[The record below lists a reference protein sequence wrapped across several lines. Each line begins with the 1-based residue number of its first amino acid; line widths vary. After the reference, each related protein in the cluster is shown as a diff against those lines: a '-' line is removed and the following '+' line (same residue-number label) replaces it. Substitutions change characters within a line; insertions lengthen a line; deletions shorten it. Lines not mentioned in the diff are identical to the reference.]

1 MNFEKVN
8 SEAINEYIQNNPNA
22 KLSKTHSVILKGVS
36 TDLQVYNIPLK
47 NLVYNIKN
55 GRFAAE
61 YQELKNK
68 KGRELESEN
77 SEDRKELQKLLISL
91 DPKQSM
97 ILEKDVR
104 QHGQREPGVC
114 TYGGQVIN
122 GNRRMSV
129 IENIFE
135 TDSNF
140 NTLMV
145 ARLPPN
151 ISPIDLWKI
160 EAGIQLSR
168 KVQLDYGPINTLL
181 KFKQGIDAGLTALQI
196 TKTLYGDYTEKE
208 VKEKL
213 GVLGLIVLYL
223 DFIGERNNFKK
234 AERITEHFID
244 LRNIIEI
251 ERKNNPDPD
260 NLTQIKKIGF
270 QLIHD
275 GLDQRGLRKLK
286 DILKNS
292 ITREE
297 MITKSKKYCQP
308 EKSGK
313 KFEKKMQAEENDEF
327 TPTRTIF
334 NGALDSVKAISESEE
349 PIKLINRAIKN
360 LEIIDPKHSSLKNSE
375 SIQRLD
381 ILNSILEK
389 ILRNSK

>member
-8 SEAINEYIQNNPNA
+8 SKAIDEYIQNNPHV
-22 KLSKTHSVILKGVS
+22 KLAKTHSVILRGVS
-36 TDLQVYNIPLK
+36 ADLQVYNIPIK
-47 NLVYNIKN
+47 KLVYNIKN

-77 SEDRKELQKLLISL
+77 TEDRKELQKLLISL

-104 QHGQREPGVC
+104 KHGQREPGVC

-129 IENIFE
+129 IESIFE

-140 NTLMV
+140 NSLMV

-196 TKTLYGDYTEKE
+196 TETLYGDYTEKE
-208 VKEKL
+208 VKEKI

-313 KFEKKMQAEENDEF
+313 KFGKKMQAEENDEF

-375 SIQRLD
+375 AIQRLD

-389 ILRNSK
+389 ILRNLK

>member
-1 MNFEKVN
+1 
-8 SEAINEYIQNNPNA
+8 
-22 KLSKTHSVILKGVS
+22 
-36 TDLQVYNIPLK
+36 
-47 NLVYNIKN
+47 
-55 GRFAAE
+55 
-61 YQELKNK
+61 
-68 KGRELESEN
+68 
-77 SEDRKELQKLLISL
+77 
-91 DPKQSM
+91 
-97 ILEKDVR
+97 
-104 QHGQREPGVC
+104 
-114 TYGGQVIN
+114 
-122 GNRRMSV
+122 MSV
-129 IENIFE
+129 IESIFE

>member
-1 MNFEKVN
+1 MSFETSNGILIDK
-8 SEAINEYIQNNPNA
+8 YIQNNPHI
-22 KLSKTHSVILKGVS
+22 KLAKTHSVILRGVS

-47 NLVYNIKN
+47 KLVYNIKN

-77 SEDRKELQKLLISL
+77 TEDRKELQKLLISL

-114 TYGGQVIN
+114 THGGQVIN

-135 TDSNF
+135 SDSNF
-140 NTLMV
+140 KNLMV

-213 GVLGLIVLYL
+213 GVLSLVVLYL
-223 DFIGERNNFKK
+223 DFIGERYNFKK

-244 LRNIIEI
+244 LRNIIELEKKI
-251 ERKNNPDPD
+251 NPNP
-260 NLTQIKKIGF
+260 TTITKIKRIGF

-275 GLDQRGLRKLK
+275 GIDQRGLRKLK
-286 DILKNS
+286 DILKNEK
-292 ITREE
+292 TRVDLLKESE
-297 MITKSKKYCQP
+297 KYCQP
-308 EKSGK
+308 ENAGVKLTK
-313 KFEKKMQAEENDEF
+313 KLNAEEQDEF

-334 NGALDSVKAISESEE
+334 NNALDSVKAISEAGE

-360 LEIIDPKHSSLKNSE
+360 LEIIDPKHSSLKNSDSQE
-375 SIQRLD
+375 RLD
-381 ILNSILEK
+381 LLYSILNK
-389 ILRNSK
+389 IMKN

>member
-1 MNFEKVN
+1 MSFETSNGILIDK
-8 SEAINEYIQNNPNA
+8 YIQNNPHI
-22 KLSKTHSVILKGVS
+22 KLAKTHSVILRGVS

-47 NLVYNIKN
+47 KLVYNIKN

-77 SEDRKELQKLLISL
+77 TEDRKELQKLLISL

-114 TYGGQVIN
+114 THGGQVIN

-135 TDSNF
+135 SDSNF
-140 NTLMV
+140 KNLMV

-213 GVLGLIVLYL
+213 GVLSLVVLYL
-223 DFIGERNNFKK
+223 DFIGERYNFKK

-244 LRNIIEI
+244 LRNIIELEKKI
-251 ERKNNPDPD
+251 NPNP
-260 NLTQIKKIGF
+260 TTITKIKRIGF

-275 GLDQRGLRKLK
+275 GIDQRGLRKLK
-286 DILKNS
+286 DILKNEK
-292 ITREE
+292 TRVDLLKESE
-297 MITKSKKYCQP
+297 KYCQP
-308 EKSGK
+308 ENAGVKLTK
-313 KFEKKMQAEENDEF
+313 KLNAEEQDEF

-334 NGALDSVKAISESEE
+334 NNALDSVKAISEVGE

-360 LEIIDPKHSSLKNSE
+360 LEIIDPKHSSLKNSDSQE
-375 SIQRLD
+375 RLD
-381 ILNSILEK
+381 LLYSILNK
-389 ILRNSK
+389 IMKN

>member
-1 MNFEKVN
+1 VSFETSNGILIDK
-8 SEAINEYIQNNPNA
+8 YIQNNPHI
-22 KLSKTHSVILKGVS
+22 KLAKTHSVILRGVS

-47 NLVYNIKN
+47 KLVYNIKN

-77 SEDRKELQKLLISL
+77 TEDRKELQKLLISL

-114 TYGGQVIN
+114 THGGQVIN

-135 TDSNF
+135 SDSNF
-140 NTLMV
+140 KNLMV
-145 ARLPPN
+145 ARLPPD

-213 GVLGLIVLYL
+213 GVLSLVVLYL
-223 DFIGERNNFKK
+223 DFIGERYNFKK

-244 LRNIIEI
+244 LRNIIELEKKI
-251 ERKNNPDPD
+251 NPNP
-260 NLTQIKKIGF
+260 TTITKIKRIGF

-275 GLDQRGLRKLK
+275 GIDQRGLRKLK
-286 DILKNS
+286 DILKNEK
-292 ITREE
+292 TRVDLLKESE
-297 MITKSKKYCQP
+297 KYCQP
-308 EKSGK
+308 ENAGVKLTK
-313 KFEKKMQAEENDEF
+313 KLNAEEQDEF

-334 NGALDSVKAISESEE
+334 NNALDSVKAISEVGE

-360 LEIIDPKHSSLKNSE
+360 LEIIDPKHSSLKNSDSQE
-375 SIQRLD
+375 RLD
-381 ILNSILEK
+381 LLYSILNK
-389 ILRNSK
+389 IMKN

>member
-1 MNFEKVN
+1 VSFETSNGILIDK
-8 SEAINEYIQNNPNA
+8 YIQNNPHI
-22 KLSKTHSVILKGVS
+22 KLAKTHSVILRGVS

-47 NLVYNIKN
+47 KLVYNIKN

-77 SEDRKELQKLLISL
+77 TEDRKELQKLLISL

-114 TYGGQVIN
+114 THGGQVIN

-135 TDSNF
+135 SDSNF
-140 NTLMV
+140 KNLMV

-213 GVLGLIVLYL
+213 GVLSLVVLYL
-223 DFIGERNNFKK
+223 DFIGERYNFKK

-244 LRNIIEI
+244 LRNIIELEKKI
-251 ERKNNPDPD
+251 NPNP
-260 NLTQIKKIGF
+260 TTITKIKRIGF

-275 GLDQRGLRKLK
+275 GIDQRGLRKLK
-286 DILKNS
+286 DILKNEK
-292 ITREE
+292 TRVDLLKESE
-297 MITKSKKYCQP
+297 KYCQP
-308 EKSGK
+308 ENAGVKLTK
-313 KFEKKMQAEENDEF
+313 KLNAEEQDEF

-334 NGALDSVKAISESEE
+334 NNALDSVKAISEVGE

-360 LEIIDPKHSSLKNSE
+360 LEIIDPKHSSLKNSDSQE
-375 SIQRLD
+375 RLD
-381 ILNSILEK
+381 LLYSILNK
-389 ILRNSK
+389 IMKN

>member
-1 MNFEKVN
+1 MSFETSNGILIDK
-8 SEAINEYIQNNPNA
+8 YIQNNPHI
-22 KLSKTHSVILKGVS
+22 KLAKTHSVILRGVS

-47 NLVYNIKN
+47 KLVYNIKN

-77 SEDRKELQKLLISL
+77 TEDRKELQKLLISL

-114 TYGGQVIN
+114 THGGQVIN

-135 TDSNF
+135 SDSNF
-140 NTLMV
+140 KNLMV

-151 ISPIDLWKI
+151 ISLIDLWKI

-213 GVLGLIVLYL
+213 GVLSLVVLYL
-223 DFIGERNNFKK
+223 DFIGERYNFKK

-244 LRNIIEI
+244 LRNIIELEKKI
-251 ERKNNPDPD
+251 NPNP
-260 NLTQIKKIGF
+260 TTITKIKRIGF

-275 GLDQRGLRKLK
+275 GIDQRGLRKLK
-286 DILKNS
+286 DILKNKK
-292 ITREE
+292 TRVDLLKESE
-297 MITKSKKYCQP
+297 KYCQP
-308 EKSGK
+308 ENAGVKLTK
-313 KFEKKMQAEENDEF
+313 KLNAEEQDEF

-334 NGALDSVKAISESEE
+334 NNALDSVKAISEVGE

-360 LEIIDPKHSSLKNSE
+360 LEIIDPKHSSLKNSDSQE
-375 SIQRLD
+375 RLD
-381 ILNSILEK
+381 LLYSILNK
-389 ILRNSK
+389 IMKN